1 GRGEENDICLS
12 DLKAS
17 RLHADFFLKKDTWFV
32 KDLGSANGILHNGK
46 NTTVSELK
54 SHDSITLG
62 ETVLEFFTPDSGKAI
77 LEAPS
82 RDAVLIQREQSF
94 FESRQLEV
102 KALAGKFQGKSS
114 SVIKKSI
121 IFGVVAVIVV
131 YLVLFEPVPPKQKIK
146 KTSEPEFTRDLA
158 AYLPSIGP
166 SELERTAEIFF
177 KSGFRE
183 YREKN
188 YLRARTQFETALQ
201 VAPQHLLSK
210 FYLTECNQAIEKEVT
225 FFLMRGKKNF
235 EAGKLK
241 EAKSN
246 FAAVLRF
253 LHKEQTTASYLE
265 AKEQLEKV
273 EKEMKKNTSGG
284 ES

>member
-1 GRGEENDICLS
+1 MGNAIKYRHISAPIHPSEKARIKIVQGPDHGTVFVITGTKATIGRGEENDICLS

-17 RLHADFFLKKDTWFV
+17 RLHADFFLKKYAWFV

-46 NTTVSELK
+46 NTTISELK

-62 ETVLEFFTPDSGKAI
+62 ETVLEFFTPDAGRAI
-77 LEAPS
+77 LESPS

-102 KALAGKFQGKSS
+102 KSLAGKFQGKSS

-121 IFGVVAVIVV
+121 IFGIAAVIVV
-131 YLVLFEPVPPKQKIK
+131 YLVLFEPAPPKQKIK

-166 SELERTAEIFF
+166 SELEHTAEIFF

-183 YREKN
+183 YREKIIYEQKLN
-188 YLRARTQFETALQ
+188 LK
-201 VAPQHLLSK
+201 QHYKLL
-210 FYLTECNQAIEKEVT
+210 
-225 FFLMRGKKNF
+225 
-235 EAGKLK
+235 
-241 EAKSN
+241 
-246 FAAVLRF
+246 
-253 LHKEQTTASYLE
+253 
-265 AKEQLEKV
+265 
-273 EKEMKKNTSGG
+273 
-284 ES
+284 